1 MVAAPFF
8 VESVELDDST
18 IAQAPCDVCAAPYI
32 APCARLRFLPICT
45 DFAVISSTVITANF
59 FNETI
64 LL

>member
-18 IAQAPCDVCAAPYI
+18 IAQAPCGVCAAPYI
-32 APCARLRFLPICT
+32 VPLRTIDFLPICT
-45 DFAVISSTVITANF
+45 DLGVILFAVITVNF
-59 FNETI
+59 LTETI